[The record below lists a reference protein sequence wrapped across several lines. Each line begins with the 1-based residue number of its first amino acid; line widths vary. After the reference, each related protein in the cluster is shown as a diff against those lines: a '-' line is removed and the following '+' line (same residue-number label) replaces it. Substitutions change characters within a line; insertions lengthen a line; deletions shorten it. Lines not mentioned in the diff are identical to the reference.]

1 MTQQDKTTIRTYLRY
16 LEEDIK
22 FSPETEENKN
32 ASLDTIKDI
41 REILNN

>member
-1 MTQQDKTTIRTYLRY
+1 MDKRKIIILLDTLYTDIMFSDETQ
-16 LEEDIK
+16 
-22 FSPETEENKN
+22 ENKE